1 MGEYGWIPALL
12 SARGRDSRQEKL
24 RREAVAWT
32 KACTDPSGL
41 GGRITTSLLGKE
53 AHPAQTSSCR
63 LPSTRM
69 FSTSAYQPAQGPR
82 ETGLSAMIRPTA
94 EQQRAEMETQQM
106 MEMVMAETHISKRP
120 ACAIP
125 ILISRALE
133 LLATAL
139 VMLMSMLAKK
149 CVWMTTNAKL

>member
-41 GGRITTSLLGKE
+41 GGRITTSSLGKE

-69 FSTSAYQPAQGPR
+69 FSTSVYQPAQGPR
-82 ETGLSAMIRPTA
+82 ETGLSAMIRLTA
-94 EQQRAEMETQQM
+94 EQHQAEMEAQQMAEMVM
-106 MEMVMAETHISKRP
+106 MEMIQQK
-120 ACAIP
+120 
-125 ILISRALE
+125 
-133 LLATAL
+133 
-139 VMLMSMLAKK
+139 
-149 CVWMTTNAKL
+149 